1 MAKPLAPSTPS
12 GNRLTR
18 WLLKHRIEQAP
29 GPLYDLSAIAIP
41 WFAGASAMAG
51 LLNIVPR
58 DTHEVL
64 REAEPEASRRPLIHV
79 GGR

>member
-1 MAKPLAPSTPS
+1 MAKPLALSTPS

-29 GPLYDLSAIAIP
+29 GPGARGSETGQHP
-41 WFAGASAMAG
+41 WWQVVCLTGVEM
-51 LLNIVPR
+51 
-58 DTHEVL
+58 L
-64 REAEPEASRRPLIHV
+64 REAEPEASRWPLIHV